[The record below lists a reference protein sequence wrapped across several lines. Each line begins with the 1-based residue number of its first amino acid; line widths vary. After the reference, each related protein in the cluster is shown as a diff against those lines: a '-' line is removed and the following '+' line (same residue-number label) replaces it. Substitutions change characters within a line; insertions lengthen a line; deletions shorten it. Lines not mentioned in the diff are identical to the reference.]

1 MGGGRGKATILQ
13 KSKKIAKKIF
23 FDKNF
28 FTDQIVFPN
37 EGDWKKKCPEKKFFA
52 AQEGGGLSGP
62 SSEEKPTDT

>member
-1 MGGGRGKATILQ
+1 MGGGRGKAAILQ

-37 EGDWKKKCPEKKFFA
+37 EGDYKKYPEKIFFA
-52 AQEGGGLSGP
+52 ASGGGLSGP
-62 SSEEKPTDT
+62 SSEEKPADI

>member
-1 MGGGRGKATILQ
+1 MGGGRGKAAILQ

-37 EGDWKKKCPEKKFFA
+37 EGDWKKNILKKIFL
-52 AQEGGGLSGP
+52 QPRGGGLSGP
-62 SSEEKPTDT
+62 SSEEKPADI

>member
-1 MGGGRGKATILQ
+1 MGGGRGKAAILQ

-37 EGDWKKKCPEKKFFA
+37 EGDWKKNILKKILI
-52 AQEGGGLSGP
+52 GN
-62 SSEEKPTDT
+62 T